1 MKISNFPW
9 SLIGAALLAAGF
21 FHETAREAAHYFLWI
36 FYGIGAW
43 CWLFLDK
50 REINEVLAGVTWLQV
65 LISVPFSIVIMVAI
79 IAHGWPVLA
88 TLKLGLI
95 LQEVRAYYEFRA

>member
-1 MKISNFPW
+1 MKISNCPW
-9 SLIGAALLAAGF
+9 SLIGAALLVAGF

-43 CWLFLDK
+43 CWLFLDE
-50 REINEVLAGVTWLQV
+50 REINEVLAGLTWLEVIVSV
-65 LISVPFSIVIMVAI
+65 LSGIVIMVAI

-95 LQEVRAYYEFRA
+95 LQEMQAYYRFRA